1 MKHIAVFFGGESV
14 EHDVSVIT
22 GVLTANS
29 LDKDKFIPVPVYVDR
44 HGEWFT
50 GEYLLDTDNYKD
62 FDSRRVTKVALLPGG
77 NALMLVKKRRLKPLC
92 NVYAAVNCMHGE
104 RGEDGSLAG
113 LCNMCGVP
121 LVSPPLFASA
131 ASMDKVFTKT
141 VLKGLGVRCLPY
153 RAADSVK
160 KAAEGARFPCVVK
173 PACGGSSIG
182 VRRAE
187 NERELSEAAA
197 YALRFGKTAVI
208 EPCLTGF
215 TEINC
220 AAYRGEKGIRV
231 SECERPVGR
240 GEVLSFKDK
249 YQTGTREF
257 PANIP
262 SELSEKIKS
271 ITEKVY
277 EKMGFSGI
285 VRADYFIS
293 GGKVYLNEIN
303 AVPGSLA
310 YYLFTDTLAGF
321 KDILTELIGVC
332 VKEFSES
339 GTLQRNYDSG
349 ILRAIGGKSAKRL

>member
-1 MKHIAVFFGGESV
+1 MKKTLYSMCAAFC
-14 EHDVSVIT
+14 
-22 GVLTANS
+22 LTAA
-29 LDKDKFIPVPVYVDR
+29 LTVP
-44 HGEWFT
+44 
-50 GEYLLDTDNYKD
+50 
-62 FDSRRVTKVALLPGG
+62 
-77 NALMLVKKRRLKPLC
+77 
-92 NVYAAVNCMHGE
+92 
-104 RGEDGSLAG
+104 
-113 LCNMCGVP
+113 
-121 LVSPPLFASA
+121 ASA
-131 ASMDKVFTKT
+131 LQYT
-141 VLKGLGVRCLPY
+141 VGAPDDYLFGRPTSDDTIYVTTDEPANTDRSKSAARIPPAFGSPTSYTLNAGELLTPNLVNQNSTTGTVAGGGVTVMPPNF
-153 RAADSVK
+153 S
-160 KAAEGARFPCVVK
+160 PNT
-173 PACGGSSIG
+173 GGSSIG

-262 SELSEKIKS
+262 SELSDKIKS

-293 GGKVYLNEIN
+293 GEKVYLNEIN

-332 VKEFSES
+332 VKDFSES